1 MRKKEIERKSILGM
15 DGPSNAISSITR
27 PGSCPTERRRQWR
40 TAPIKKTSFPFLLA
54 LSLSLDAAG
63 GGGGG
68 ASKGCEQRERE
79 RGGGGEEYRC
89 VAEEEGGREGGRS
102 GGSAEAHRGWDKRGY
117 RSYRRFYVTNQS

>member
-1 MRKKEIERKSILGM
+1 MRKKEIEREKIDPRYGW
-15 DGPSNAISSITR
+15 
-27 PGSCPTERRRQWR
+27 TEQRHFFDNSARFMPDR
-40 TAPIKKTSFPFLLA
+40 TEEAVAHGADKKDEFS

-68 ASKGCEQRERE
+68 ASKGCEQRE